1 MSKGVFVF
9 ALIIAYVGSTL
20 AAGGVFVSKEE
31 ASNYL
36 TREKRANSGFEE
48 FAKGNFE
55 QECVEEIC
63 NYEELREV
71 YENTAQTNAKWD
83 ELTRQCENMSP
94 CNDIG
99 TDTCQNLWSSYA
111 CHCHAGYTGVHCETD
126 IDECAGE
133 HECVNC
139 VNTVGSYTCACDQGY
154 EGDFCTEDVNEC
166 DNDVCEN
173 GDCFNTDGSYICL
186 CDAGYQGTNCSQ
198 DIDECQQNETCVH
211 GICINGIGTYD
222 CVCST
227 GYEGDTCNDDINEC
241 ENFDNLC
248 QNEGECVNDVGSY
261 HCACASGYTGSDC
274 SQDVNECD
282 LNLCP
287 EGSQCE
293 HGANSYTCFCP
304 DEGCG
309 ASVDTQLQQAVDP

>member
-1 MSKGVFVF
+1 MAKGVFVF
-9 ALIIAYVGSTL
+9 ALIIAYAGSAL

-48 FAKGNFE
+48 FAQGNFE
-55 QECVEEIC
+55 QECIEEVC

-83 ELTRQCENMSP
+83 ELTRVCENTTP
-94 CNDIG
+94 CNDTG
-99 TDTCQNLWSSYA
+99 TDTCENLWRSYA

-126 IDECAGE
+126 IDEC
-133 HECVNC
+133 
-139 VNTVGSYTCACDQGY
+139 Q
-154 EGDFCTEDVNEC
+154 
-166 DNDVCEN
+166 
-173 GDCFNTDGSYICL
+173 
-186 CDAGYQGTNCSQ
+186 Q
-198 DIDECQQNETCVH
+198 DDTCVH
-211 GICINGIGTYD
+211 GICINGFGTYD

-227 GYEGDTCNDDINEC
+227 GFEGDTCNDDINEC

-248 QNEGECVNDVGSY
+248 QNEGECINDVGSY
-261 HCACASGYTGSDC
+261 HCACAAGWTGSEC

-287 EGSQCE
+287 EGSECL

-309 ASVDTQLQQAVDP
+309 SSADTQMQQASDP